1 MVRGKF
7 AALLGGVVLL
17 YLIVTWS
24 GSGLLPRA
32 RNIADMKLMRTM
44 AADDGGEGQVTVTVS
59 GNVQKDSPNGSTRPP
74 ILLTQSGQTVF
85 GTCVRL
91 KEDSEGVLEFGHLAE
106 CVVGED
112 YARAGIEE
120 LCDYLERDV
129 SMRLE
134 TKLFVVRGETGESA
148 LRGAGSEHTAIT
160 DSLFS
165 ISQNPSFGG
174 KYWPYTVRE
183 YVSGQE
189 DNGLSLLPVLKLEDN
204 PDYDPE
210 HPTAQPEKTVRLAG
224 LALMEE
230 DKLTAYLTEEESQG
244 VSLLTGNDRMDPFE
258 VPLSDGTV
266 AGVRLTETNCRWE
279 PVFDPEGNLTALT
292 ARMEVKGDLDQF
304 SGDWSEE
311 MLQEMERGF
320 SQQVRASA
328 QAALDR
334 GQQEGADFLH
344 IRREL
349 MCVCPLQASRLQT
362 NWDSWFPT
370 LELKAEVKGEI
381 MRSYDF
387 DRPGVSDGE

>member
-32 RNIADMKLMRTM
+32 RNIADMKLIRTM

-266 AGVRLTETNCRWE
+266 AGVRLTETKCRWE
-279 PVFDPEGNLTALT
+279 PVFGPEGNLTALT

-334 GQQEGADFLH
+334 SQKEGADFLH

-349 MCVCPLQASRLQT
+349 MCVCPLQASRLQA

>member
-7 AALLGGVVLL
+7 AALLGGVALL

-24 GSGLLPRA
+24 GSDLLPEA

-44 AADDGGEGQVTVTVS
+44 AVDDGGDRQVTVTVS
-59 GNVQKDSPNGSTRPP
+59 GDVQKDGPSDSTRPP
-74 ILLTQSGQTVF
+74 ILLTQSGRTVF

-91 KEDSEGVLEFGHLAE
+91 KEDSEGFLEFGHLAE

-112 YARAGIEE
+112 YARAGIED

-129 SMRLE
+129 STRLE

-148 LRGAGSEHTAIT
+148 LRGAGSENTAIT

-165 ISQNPSFGG
+165 IRNPA
-174 KYWPYTVRE
+174 
-183 YVSGQE
+183 
-189 DNGLSLLPVLKLEDN
+189 
-204 PDYDPE
+204 
-210 HPTAQPEKTVRLAG
+210 AQPEKTVRLAG

-230 DKLTAYLTEEESQG
+230 DKLTAYLTEEESRG
-244 VSLLTGNDRMDPFE
+244 VSLLTGNDKTDPFE

-266 AGVRLTETNCRWE
+266 AGIRLTETKCRWE

-292 ARMEVKGDLDQF
+292 ARLEVKGDLDQF

-311 MLQEMERGF
+311 MLREMERGF
-320 SQQVRASA
+320 SDQVRTSA

-334 GQQEGADFLH
+334 SQKEGADFLH

-349 MCVCPLQASRLQT
+349 MCVCPLKASRLQT

-370 LELKAEVKGEI
+370 LELKAEATGEI
-381 MRSYDF
+381 MRSYDI
-387 DRPGVSDGE
+387 DRPGVSNGE